1 MSDPNYP
8 PMGNP
13 MYDKPETQT
22 AQDPLIASQP
32 PDPQIAA
39 QGPPPM
45 PNQYVQ
51 PVTPPAAMPQM
62 PNQYGQQPVMAPMP
76 NQYGQPAT
84 APPGSVPMPN
94 AIVINQQ
101 SPAVMINPE
110 VFKLNPVTI
119 NCPSCG
125 KTITTVV
132 TQNFSCLACLL
143 CCCTSLICYLIIQT
157 CRGKDLCCQDA
168 DHTCPYCGRLIA
180 SYKAC

>member
-1 MSDPNYP
+1 MNDPNAP
-8 PMGNP
+8 PM
-13 MYDKPETQT
+13 YSKPDGPT

-32 PDPQIAA
+32 PDPQIG

-51 PVTPPAAMPQM
+51 PVTPPSAMPPM
-62 PNQYGQQPVMAPMP
+62 PNQYGQPQAMPPMP

-101 SPAVMINPE
+101 SPGMMLNPDM
-110 VFKLNPVTI
+110 FKLNPVNI

-125 KTITTVV
+125 KIITTVV

-143 CCCTSLICYLIIQT
+143 CCCTGLVCYLLIQV
-157 CRGKDLCCQDA
+157 CRGKDICCQDA